1 MDYNGRMLRDQKYEW
16 SRLGFLPRR
25 LRRWPRRHSFQE
37 SAPVLGTISAK
48 RSLAVSDQKTRR
60 FFLGALTAASAV
72 RVWGANDKVNVGI
85 VGLGGRGSSHLNTY
99 TSLNEAHVMA
109 LCDVNQAA
117 REKAQATLTRKN
129 LEKAKEFEDM
139 RQMFA
144 DPNVEAVSIATPNHW
159 HALSAIWAMKAGKD
173 VYGEKPACY
182 NIYEGMRMIQ
192 VQRETKRIMQVGS
205 QHRSWPFKIKAITAM
220 QQGLIG
226 KLYMSKA
233 LCYKLRPSI
242 GHTPDS
248 PTPPGLNWDLFLGP
262 APMRP
267 YNEKRFAYFWHWFWD
282 TGNGDIGNQGVHE
295 TGIARWALG
304 DPVWPQTAIAFGG
317 KFGID
322 DDTETPNTLTA
333 GFNYGNQQLVV
344 EVRGRMTN
352 GEGVRQA
359 RVVMAGPNAAG
370 RGGAAAAAPTQAG
383 PASNPINVGVGNL
396 FYGSEGW
403 AAMSDQGFQAYKG
416 DSSELIMEERNDRGS
431 GDSTGLHMQNFLAC
445 VRTRREQDLHDPIAN
460 AVPSADLCH
469 LANISYRVGRALK
482 IEPGPTPKFTGDAEA
497 TKMITRPVYRKPYEV

>member
-1 MDYNGRMLRDQKYEW
+1 MPTPN
-16 SRLGFLPRR
+16 
-25 LRRWPRRHSFQE
+25 
-37 SAPVLGTISAK
+37 
-48 RSLAVSDQKTRR
+48 TRR

-72 RVWGANDKVNVGI
+72 RVWGANDKVNIGI
-85 VGLGGRGSSHLNTY
+85 VGLGGRGSGHLNIY
-99 TSLNEAHVMA
+99 SGLNEAQVVA

-117 REKAQATLTRKN
+117 REKAQGTLARKS
-129 LEKAKEFEDM
+129 LEKASEFEDM

-144 DPNVEAVSIATPNHW
+144 DPKVEAVSIATPNHW

-182 NIYEGMRMIQ
+182 NIHEGMRMIQ

-205 QHRSWPFKIKAITAM
+205 QHRSWPFKVKAITAL

-242 GHTPDS
+242 GHTPDT
-248 PTPPGLNWDLFLGP
+248 PTPPGVNWDLFLGP

-267 YNEKRFAYFWHWFWD
+267 FNAKRFAYYWHWFWD
-282 TGNGDIGNQGVHE
+282 TGNGDNGNQGVHE

-304 DPVWPQTAIAFGG
+304 DPTWPKTAMAFGG

-333 GFNYGNQQLVV
+333 GFNYGDEQLVI
-344 EVRGRMTN
+344 EVRGKMTN
-352 GEGVRQA
+352 GEGVKQA
-359 RVVMAGPNAAG
+359 RVVTAGP
-370 RGGAAAAAPTQAG
+370 RPTQAAAAAPAPTQVG
-383 PASNPINVGVGNL
+383 PASNPLNVGVGNL
-396 FYGSEGW
+396 FYGSDGW

-416 DSSELIMEERNDRGS
+416 DSSELIMEERSDRGA
-431 GDSTGLHMQNFLAC
+431 GDPTALHMQNFLAC
-445 VRTRREQDLHDPIAN
+445 VKSRSEKDLRDPISN

-497 TKMITRPVYRKPYEV
+497 TKMITRAVYRKPYEV

>member
-1 MDYNGRMLRDQKYEW
+1 
-16 SRLGFLPRR
+16 
-25 LRRWPRRHSFQE
+25 
-37 SAPVLGTISAK
+37 
-48 RSLAVSDQKTRR
+48 VSDQKTRR
-60 FFLGALTAASAV
+60 FFLGALTAASAA

-117 REKAQATLTRKN
+117 RERAQATLTKKS
-129 LEKAKEFEDM
+129 LEKAREFEDM

-267 YNEKRFAYFWHWFWD
+267 FNEKRFAYFWHWFWD

-304 DPVWPQTAIAFGG
+304 DPVWPQTAVAFGG

-333 GFNYGNQQLVV
+333 GFSYGNQQLVV

-352 GEGVRQA
+352 GEGVKQA
-359 RVVMAGPNAAG
+359 RVVMAGPNAAP
-370 RGGAAAAAPTQAG
+370 RGGPAASAPTQVG
-383 PASNPINVGVGNL
+383 SASNPINVGVGNL

-445 VRTRREQDLHDPIAN
+445 VKTRREQDLHDPIAN
-460 AVPSADLCH
+460 AVPSSDLCH

>member
-1 MDYNGRMLRDQKYEW
+1 M
-16 SRLGFLPRR
+16 
-25 LRRWPRRHSFQE
+25 
-37 SAPVLGTISAK
+37 
-48 RSLAVSDQKTRR
+48 VSDKKTRR

-72 RVWGANDKVNVGI
+72 RVWGANDRVNVGI

-99 TSLNEAHVMA
+99 TNLNEAHVVA

-129 LEKAKEFEDM
+129 LEKAREFEDM

-144 DPNVEAVSIATPNHW
+144 DPSVEAVSIATPNHW

-182 NIYEGMRMIQ
+182 NIHEGMRMIQ

-205 QHRSWPFKIKAITAM
+205 QHRSWPFKIKAITAL

-304 DPVWPQTAIAFGG
+304 DPAWPQTAIAFGG

-333 GFNYGNQQLVV
+333 GFNYGSQQLVV
-344 EVRGRMTN
+344 EVRGKMTN

-359 RVVMAGPNAAG
+359 RVVTAGPIAAP
-370 RGGAAAAAPTQAG
+370 AAAAPTQVG
-383 PASNPINVGVGNL
+383 PANNPLNVGVGNL

-403 AAMSDQGFQAYKG
+403 AAMSDDGFQAYKG
-416 DSSELIMEERNDRGS
+416 DSSELIMEERRDRS
-431 GDSTGLHMQNFLAC
+431 AGDPTGLHMENFLAC
-445 VRTRREQDLHDPIAN
+445 VKTRREQDLRDPIAN

-482 IEPGPTPKFTGDAEA
+482 IEPGLTPKFTGDAEA
-497 TKMITRPVYRKPYEV
+497 TRMITRPVYRKLYEV

>member
-1 MDYNGRMLRDQKYEW
+1 M
-16 SRLGFLPRR
+16 
-25 LRRWPRRHSFQE
+25 
-37 SAPVLGTISAK
+37 
-48 RSLAVSDQKTRR
+48 SDQKTRR
-60 FFLGALTAASAV
+60 FFLGALTAASAA
-72 RVWGANDKVNVGI
+72 RVWGANDRINVGI
-85 VGLGGRGSSHLNTY
+85 VGLGGRGTNHLNIY
-99 TSLNEAHVMA
+99 SGLSEARVA
-109 LCDVNQAA
+109 GLCDVNQAA
-117 REKAQATLTRKN
+117 REKAQATLARKS

-205 QHRSWPFKIKAITAM
+205 QHRSWPFKIKAITAL

-267 YNEKRFAYFWHWFWD
+267 FNEKRFAYFWHWFWD

-304 DPVWPQTAIAFGG
+304 DPGWPQTAMAFGG

-333 GFNYGNQQLVV
+333 GFNYGNAQLVI

-359 RVVMAGPNAAG
+359 RVVMAGPNAA
-370 RGGAAAAAPTQAG
+370 RQGGQAAPSSALAG
-383 PASNPINVGVGNL
+383 HASTPINVGVGNL

-403 AAMSDQGFQAYKG
+403 ASMSDQGFQAYKG
-416 DSSELIMEERNDRGS
+416 DSSELIMDERPEGGS
-431 GDSTGLHMQNFLAC
+431 GDATGLHMQNFLAC
-445 VRTRREQDLHDPIAN
+445 VRSRREQDLNDPIAN

-469 LANISYRVGRALK
+469 LANISYRVGRGLK
-482 IEPGPTPKFTGDAEA
+482 IEPGATPKFTGDAEA

>member
-1 MDYNGRMLRDQKYEW
+1 MPDPQ
-16 SRLGFLPRR
+16 
-25 LRRWPRRHSFQE
+25 
-37 SAPVLGTISAK
+37 
-48 RSLAVSDQKTRR
+48 TRR

-85 VGLGGRGSSHLNTY
+85 VGLGGRGTSHLNTY
-99 TSLNEAHVMA
+99 TRLPEAQVVG
-109 LCDVNQAA
+109 LCDVNQPA
-117 REKAQATLTRKN
+117 RERAQATLTKKN

-144 DPNVEAVSIATPNHW
+144 DPQVEAVSIATPNHW

-182 NIYEGMRMIQ
+182 NIYEGMRMVQ
-192 VQRETKRIMQVGS
+192 VRSETNRVMQVGS
-205 QHRSWPFKIKAITAM
+205 QHKSWPFKIKAIAAL

-233 LCYKLRPSI
+233 LCYKMRPSI
-242 GHTPDS
+242 GHTPDT

-267 YNEKRFAYFWHWFWD
+267 FNQKRFAYYWHWFWD

-304 DPVWPQTAIAFGG
+304 DPGWPKSVSTFGG

-333 GFNYGNQQLVV
+333 GFNYGDQQLVI

-359 RVVMAGPNAAG
+359 HVVTAGPGSAA
-370 RGGAAAAAPTQAG
+370 RGGEAPKEVKTAA
-383 PASNPINVGVGNL
+383 NPLNVGVGNL

-403 AAMSDQGFQAYKG
+403 AVMSDQGFQAYKG
-416 DSSELIMEERNDRGS
+416 DSSELIMEDHPDRGA
-431 GDSTGLHMQNFLAC
+431 GDPTGLHMQNFLAA
-445 VRTRREQDLHDPIAN
+445 VKSRNEKDLHDPIEN

-469 LANISYRVGRALK
+469 LANISYRVGRTLK
-482 IEPGPTPKFTGDAEA
+482 IEPGTMPKYTGDPEA
-497 TKMITRPVYRKPYEV
+497 TKMNTRPVYRHPYEV

>member
-1 MDYNGRMLRDQKYEW
+1 ML
-16 SRLGFLPRR
+16 
-25 LRRWPRRHSFQE
+25 
-37 SAPVLGTISAK
+37 
-48 RSLAVSDQKTRR
+48 DQKTRR
-60 FFLGALTAASAV
+60 FFLGALTAASST

-99 TSLNEAHVMA
+99 TGLAEAQVVA

-117 REKAQATLTRKN
+117 REKAQATLVRKSM
-129 LEKAKEFEDM
+129 EKAAEFEDM

-144 DPNVEAVSIATPNHW
+144 DPKVEAVSIATPNHW

-182 NIYEGMRMIQ
+182 NIHEGMRMIQ
-192 VQRETKRIMQVGS
+192 VQRDTKRIMQVGS
-205 QHRSWPFKIKAITAM
+205 QHRSLPFKIKAIAAL

-248 PTPPGLNWDLFLGP
+248 PTPPGVNWDLFLGP

-267 YNEKRFAYFWHWFWD
+267 FNQKRFAYFWHWFWD

-304 DPVWPQTAIAFGG
+304 DPVWPKTAMAFGG

-333 GFNYGNQQLVV
+333 GFSYGNEQLVI
-344 EVRGRMTN
+344 EVRGKMTN

-359 RVVMAGPNAAG
+359 RVVTAGPMAGPRAGARPEGGPPPAAP
-370 RGGAAAAAPTQAG
+370 APTQVG
-383 PASNPINVGVGNL
+383 PAGNPLNVGVGNL
-396 FYGSEGW
+396 FYGSDGW

-416 DSSELIMEERNDRGS
+416 DSSELIMEERPERGRG

-445 VRTRREQDLHDPIAN
+445 VKSRQEKDLHDPISN
-460 AVPSADLCH
+460 AVPSANLCH

-482 IEPGPTPKFTGDAEA
+482 IEAGPIPKFTGDAEA
-497 TKMITRPVYRKPYEV
+497 AKMITRPSYRKPYEV

>member
-1 MDYNGRMLRDQKYEW
+1 M
-16 SRLGFLPRR
+16 
-25 LRRWPRRHSFQE
+25 
-37 SAPVLGTISAK
+37 
-48 RSLAVSDQKTRR
+48 SDPKTRR

-72 RVWGANDKVNVGI
+72 RVWGANEKVNVGI
-85 VGLGGRGSSHLNTY
+85 VGVGGRGSGHLNTY
-99 TSLNEAHVMA
+99 AGLSESQVVAI
-109 LCDVNQAA
+109 CDVNQVA
-117 REKAQATLTRKN
+117 RERAQATLARRSQ
-129 LEKAKEFEDM
+129 EKAREFEDM

-144 DPNVEAVSIATPNHW
+144 DPKVEAVSIAAPNHW
-159 HALSAIWAMKAGKD
+159 HALAAIWAMKAGKD
-173 VYGEKPACY
+173 VYGEKPASY
-182 NIYEGMRMIQ
+182 NIHEGMRLIQ
-192 VQRETKRIMQVGS
+192 VQRETKRLMQVGS
-205 QHRSWPFKIKAITAM
+205 QHRSLPFKIKAIAAL

-242 GHTPDS
+242 GHTPDA

-267 YNEKRFAYFWHWFWD
+267 FNEKRFTYYWHWFWD

-304 DPVWPQTAIAFGG
+304 DPTWPKTAMAFGG

-333 GFNYGNQQLVV
+333 GFSYGAQQLVV
-344 EVRGRMTN
+344 EVRGKMTN
-352 GEGVRQA
+352 GEGTRQA
-359 RVVMAGPNAAG
+359 RVVTAGPMAAG
-370 RGGAAAAAPTQAG
+370 RGGRGGQGPAPAAAPPAAPAPTQVG
-383 PASNPINVGVGNL
+383 PASNPLNVGVGNL
-396 FYGSEGW
+396 FYGSDGW

-416 DSSELIMEERNDRGS
+416 DSSELMMDERPERGGG

-445 VRTRREQDLHDPIAN
+445 VKSRREQDLRDPVAN

-469 LANISYRVGRALK
+469 LANISYRVGRALR
-482 IEPGPTPKFTGDAEA
+482 IEPGTTPKFTGDSEA
-497 TKMITRPVYRKPYEV
+497 NKMITRPAYRKPYEV

>member
-1 MDYNGRMLRDQKYEW
+1 MLVSWASEAAAPTTSILTTLVFDEASGHRPMRRQPGRAGKGPGNTSEEEPGQSQGIRRYARDV
-16 SRLGFLPRR
+16 RR
-25 LRRWPRRHSFQE
+25 PAGRGGLDCNSE
-37 SAPVLGTISAK
+37 
-48 RSLAVSDQKTRR
+48 SLACARGY
-60 FFLGALTAASAV
+60 LGDE
-72 RVWGANDKVNVGI
+72 G
-85 VGLGGRGSSHLNTY
+85 
-99 TSLNEAHVMA
+99 
-109 LCDVNQAA
+109 
-117 REKAQATLTRKN
+117 
-129 LEKAKEFEDM
+129 
-139 RQMFA
+139 
-144 DPNVEAVSIATPNHW
+144 P
-159 HALSAIWAMKAGKD
+159 GKD

-192 VQRETKRIMQVGS
+192 AQRETRRMMQVGS
-205 QHRSWPFKIKAITAM
+205 QHRSWPFKIKAIAAM

-226 KLYMSKA
+226 KVYMSKA

-267 YNEKRFAYFWHWFWD
+267 FNQKRFAYYWHWFWD

-295 TGIARWALG
+295 TGVARWALG
-304 DPVWPQTAIAFGG
+304 DPGWPKTATAFGG

-333 GFNYGNQQLVV
+333 GFSYGNAQLVI
-344 EVRGRMTN
+344 EVRGKMTN

-359 RVVMAGPNAAG
+359 RVVTAGP
-370 RGGAAAAAPTQAG
+370 GAAARAGRPAEGAAPGAPAPTQVG
-383 PASNPINVGVGNL
+383 PANNPINVGVGNL

-445 VRTRREQDLHDPIAN
+445 VKSRREQDLHDPIAN
-460 AVPSADLCH
+460 AVPSANLCH
-469 LANISYRVGRALK
+469 LANISYRVGRVLN
-482 IEPGPTPKFTGDAEA
+482 IEPGVTPKFTGDAEA
-497 TKMITRPVYRKPYEV
+497 TKMVSRPVYRKPYEV

>member
-1 MDYNGRMLRDQKYEW
+1 M
-16 SRLGFLPRR
+16 
-25 LRRWPRRHSFQE
+25 
-37 SAPVLGTISAK
+37 
-48 RSLAVSDQKTRR
+48 SDQKTRR

-99 TSLNEAHVMA
+99 TTLNEAHVVA

-117 REKAQATLTRKN
+117 RERAQATLTKKN
-129 LEKAKEFEDM
+129 LEKAREFEDM

-192 VQRETKRIMQVGS
+192 TQRETKRIMQVGS

-262 APMRP
+262 APMRSF
-267 YNEKRFAYFWHWFWD
+267 NEKRFAYFWHWFWD

-304 DPVWPQTAIAFGG
+304 DPVWPQTAVAFGG

-352 GEGVRQA
+352 GEGVRQN
-359 RVVMAGPNAAG
+359 RVVMAGPNAVP
-370 RGGAAAAAPTQAG
+370 RGGPAASVPTQAG

-445 VRTRREQDLHDPIAN
+445 VKTRREQDLHDPIAN
-460 AVPSADLCH
+460 AVPSSDLCH

>member
-1 MDYNGRMLRDQKYEW
+1 M
-16 SRLGFLPRR
+16 
-25 LRRWPRRHSFQE
+25 
-37 SAPVLGTISAK
+37 
-48 RSLAVSDQKTRR
+48 SDQKTRR

-99 TSLNEAHVMA
+99 TSLNEAHVVA

-117 REKAQATLTRKN
+117 REKAQAALTRKG
-129 LEKAKEFEDM
+129 LEKAREFEDM

-192 VQRETKRIMQVGS
+192 VQRETKRVMQVGS

-267 YNEKRFAYFWHWFWD
+267 FNEKRFAYFWHWFWD

-304 DPVWPQTAIAFGG
+304 DPVWPQTAVAFGG

-352 GEGVRQA
+352 GEGVRQN
-359 RVVMAGPNAAG
+359 RVVMAGPNAA
-370 RGGAAAAAPTQAG
+370 RGGAGTPAPAQAA
-383 PASNPINVGVGNL
+383 NPINVGVGNL

-445 VRTRREQDLHDPIAN
+445 VKTRREQDLHDPIAN
-460 AVPSADLCH
+460 AVPSSDLCH

-482 IEPGPTPKFTGDAEA
+482 IEPGLIPKFTGDAEA
-497 TKMITRPVYRKPYEV
+497 TRLITRPVYRKPYEV

>member
-1 MDYNGRMLRDQKYEW
+1 M
-16 SRLGFLPRR
+16 
-25 LRRWPRRHSFQE
+25 
-37 SAPVLGTISAK
+37 
-48 RSLAVSDQKTRR
+48 SDQKTRR

-72 RVWGANDKVNVGI
+72 RVWGANEKVNVAI

-99 TSLNEAHVMA
+99 TGLSEAQVVA

-117 REKAQATLTRKN
+117 RERAQATLARKS

-139 RQMFA
+139 RQLFA
-144 DPNVEAVSIATPNHW
+144 DPKVEAVSIATPNHW

-182 NIYEGMRMIQ
+182 NIHEGMRMVQ

-205 QHRSWPFKIKAITAM
+205 QHRSWPFKIKLITAL

-248 PTPPGLNWDLFLGP
+248 PTPAGLNWDLFLGP

-267 YNEKRFAYFWHWFWD
+267 FNEKRFAYFWHWFWD

-304 DPVWPQTAIAFGG
+304 DPVWPQTAVAFGG

-333 GFNYGNQQLVV
+333 GFNYGSQQLVV

-352 GEGVRQA
+352 GEGVRQS
-359 RVVMAGPNAAG
+359 RVVMAGPNAAPRPG
-370 RGGAAAAAPTQAG
+370 SGAPAAAQAG
-383 PASNPINVGVGNL
+383 RTSTPVNVGVGNL

-403 AAMSDQGFQAYKG
+403 ASMSDEGFQAYKG
-416 DSSELIMEERNDRGS
+416 DSSEIIMDERPERGS
-431 GDSTGLHMQNFLAC
+431 GDATGLHMQNFLAC
-445 VRTRREQDLHDPIAN
+445 VKSRKEHDLHDPIAN
-460 AVPSADLCH
+460 AVPSSDLCH

-497 TKMITRPVYRKPYEV
+497 TKLITRPVYRKPYEV

>member
-1 MDYNGRMLRDQKYEW
+1 M
-16 SRLGFLPRR
+16 
-25 LRRWPRRHSFQE
+25 
-37 SAPVLGTISAK
+37 
-48 RSLAVSDQKTRR
+48 SDPKTRR

-85 VGLGGRGSSHLNTY
+85 VGLGGRGTTHLNNY
-99 TSLNEAHVMA
+99 TGLSQAQVVA

-117 REKAQATLTRKN
+117 RERAQATLSKKS
-129 LEKAKEFEDM
+129 LEKAREFQDM
-139 RQMFA
+139 REMFA
-144 DPNVEAVSIATPNHW
+144 DQKVEAVSIATPNHW
-159 HALSAIWAMKAGKD
+159 HVLSAVWAMKAGKD

-182 NIYEGMRMIQ
+182 NIYEGMRVIQ

-205 QHRSWPFKIKAITAM
+205 QHRSWPFKVKAIAAL
-220 QQGLIG
+220 QQGLVG
-226 KLYMSKA
+226 KLYMTKA

-242 GHTPDS
+242 GHTPDT
-248 PTPPGLNWDLFLGP
+248 PTPAGINWDLFLGP

-267 YNEKRFAYFWHWFWD
+267 FNEKRFAYYWHWFWD

-295 TGIARWALG
+295 TGLARWALG
-304 DPVWPQTAIAFGG
+304 DPVWPKTATAFGG

-333 GFNYGNQQLVV
+333 GFNYGEQQLVI
-344 EVRGRMTN
+344 EVRGRTTN

-359 RVVMAGPNAAG
+359 RVVTAGPMASSIAT
-370 RGGAAAAAPTQAG
+370 APTQVG
-383 PASNPINVGVGNL
+383 PVNNPLNVGVGVL

-416 DSSELIMEERNDRGS
+416 DSSELIMEERPAPGA
-431 GDSTGLHMQNFLAC
+431 GDPTSLHMQNFLEC
-445 VRTRREQDLHDPIAN
+445 VRSRREQDLHDPIVN
-460 AVPSADLCH
+460 SVPAADLCH
-469 LANISYRVGRALK
+469 LANISYRVGRVLK
-482 IEPGPTPKFTGDAEA
+482 IEPGPVPKFTGDAEA